1 MANRQRRVNEEIK
14 EILADALVDVK
25 DPRIG
30 FLTLTDVR
38 TTTDYKSAEVF
49 YTVLPDDESTR
60 TTTAAG
66 LRSATPMLRRE
77 LGQRLRMRFVPDLD
91 FVRDTV
97 PEHGRHIEAL
107 LAQTRAEQTGPD
119 EKEDAGDDDR

>member
-1 MANRQRRVNEEIK
+1 VNEEIK
-14 EILADALVDVK
+14 EILASALVDVK

-30 FLTLTDVR
+30 FTTITEVR
-38 TTTDYKSAEVF
+38 TTTDYKAAEVF

-60 TTTAAG
+60 EATAQG

-77 LGQRLRMRFVPDLD
+77 LGTRLRMRFVPELE
-91 FVRDTV
+91 FTRDTV

-107 LAQTRAEQTGPD
+107 LAQDRSDRTAVAEQGKP
-119 EKEDAGDDDR
+119 EDDDR